1 MNGGITGLFPAA
13 ARWLE
18 GIHIARVKS
27 VQDPDSKGRIQVQ
40 LMAAD
45 PDGDA
50 LIWARVAVP
59 YAGDNFGAFLIPDV
73 DQEVIVAFLA
83 GDTASPIVVGAL
95 WNGATSLPETLGG
108 DHVDRWTLTGK
119 NGTRIAI
126 VEEST
131 GQEKVEIATPNGAK
145 ATLTDAS
152 GGEIKLEVAGNTL
165 KMGTSG
171 VSIQTGSKCEVQ
183 ASQVSVTAS
192 TVSVSAGMSTFS
204 GAVQCDTLITN
215 SVVSPSY
222 TPGAGNVW

>member
-1 MNGGITGLFPAA
+1 MIEGETGFFPAA

-18 GIHIARVKS
+18 GIHLARVKS
-27 VQDPDSKGRIQVQ
+27 IQDPDSKGRVQVQ
-40 LMAAD
+40 LLGPD

-73 DQEVIVAFLA
+73 DQEVVVAFPA
-83 GDTASPIVVGAL
+83 GDTANPIVVGAL
-95 WNGATSLPETLGG
+95 WNGATALPETLGG

-126 VEEST
+126 VEQTS
-131 GQEKVEIATPNGAK
+131 GQETVEISTPNGAT
-145 ATLTDAS
+145 ATLTDDS
-152 GGEIKLEVAGNTL
+152 GGQIKLVVAGNTL
-165 KMGTSG
+165 TMGTSG

-183 ASQVSVTAS
+183 ASEVSVTAS
-192 TVSVSAGMSTFS
+192 NVSVSAAMSSFS
-204 GAVQCDTLITN
+204 GVVQCDSLITN